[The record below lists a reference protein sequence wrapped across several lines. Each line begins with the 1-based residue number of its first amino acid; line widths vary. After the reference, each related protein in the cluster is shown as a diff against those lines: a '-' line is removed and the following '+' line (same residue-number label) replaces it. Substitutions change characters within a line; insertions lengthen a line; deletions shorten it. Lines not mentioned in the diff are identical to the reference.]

1 MSVKLAV
8 AVSTFVVGAFV
19 LAGCDAAADQ
29 INSVTSSKSYICGKA
44 LGVIALSE
52 VGDDARRKA
61 KQARNAAD
69 VLNTLATQTQDQS
82 LSEALRAA
90 ASQAGQVNGQD
101 WSGAKLQAWATQE
114 QARFNTL
121 KAACD

>member
-1 MSVKLAV
+1 MSVRLAV

-19 LAGCDAAADQ
+19 LAGCDSGP

-44 LGVIALSE
+44 LGVVALSE
-52 VGDDARRKA
+52 VGDDAKRKA

-82 LSEALRAA
+82 LSSALRAA
-90 ASQAGQVNGQD
+90 ASQAGKATGHELT
-101 WSGAKLQAWATQE
+101 GAKLQAWAAQE
-114 QARFNTL
+114 QARFNAL
-121 KAACD
+121 RAACA